1 MHAFAWLLNELF
13 FEDAVWAGFLIEAV
27 LFFAIA
33 AIAGLVAYRAVQA
46 GAPPVPE
53 MAIEEGKRIRQTL
66 ESGTRPRPRQGA
78 PSPVSNEP
86 EIYRSGAGEPVAR
99 ARRAAAGRSSAEIR
113 ADIERQREELSHS
126 VEALRSR
133 VTELTDWRRQVR
145 EHRRELII
153 GAAVV
158 GFAVGGLMALR
169 RR

>member
-1 MHAFAWLLNELF
+1 MLF
-13 FEDAVWAGFLIEAV
+13 FVV
-27 LFFAIA
+27 A

-46 GAPPVPE
+46 GSPPMPE

-66 ESGTRPRPRQGA
+66 ESGTTPAAKEPTT
-78 PSPVSNEP
+78 PVMANEP
-86 EIYRSGAGEPVAR
+86 EIYRSGAGEPVA
-99 ARRAAAGRSSAEIR
+99 ARRGPPPAARSAEIR

-126 VEALRSR
+126 VEALRGR

-158 GFAVGGLMALR
+158 GFAVGGLHGPETAIAVGYR
-169 RR
+169 RLSEGGRL